1 MTRIPTLTLG
11 LLAALGLAA
20 ALAVGFRWGRSQGDP
35 APAAPARAPAT
46 ATTPAAPRVLY
57 WYDPMVPDQH
67 FDKPGKSPFMDMQ
80 LVPKYAEPAVA
91 GDAGA
96 DAAGGSAAG
105 VRISPRVQQNLG
117 VRTALVTHGRLPAG
131 PPVPATVGWDLR
143 EERVVSLPVDA
154 SSVRLA
160 VRTPFERVRTG
171 QVLARVQAP
180 AWAAALAE
188 ARALRGAQSAEA
200 ADLGAAARA
209 RLGVLGLPAG
219 ARLDAQG
226 AIGLAA
232 PQDGVVSEIFVRDG
246 QAVPAG
252 APLLRLNGD
261 DQVWVEL
268 AVPQARADDLRIG
281 AVAQVTVDAFPGKTF
296 SGRIEAVLPQV
307 EATTRTRR
315 VRVVVD
321 YPDAQLAAG
330 MFAEVALEP
339 GGGEHA
345 VLVPTAAIIN
355 DGMTSR
361 VLVRKGERFVPVA
374 VRTGRAGAGLTEV
387 LAGLSG
393 GERVVVSGQ
402 FLIDSEANLSGALD
416 RIGTP

>member
-219 ARLDAQG
+219 A
-226 AIGLAA
+226 
-232 PQDGVVSEIFVRDG
+232 
-246 QAVPAG
+246 
-252 APLLRLNGD
+252 PLLRLNGD

-321 YPDAQLAAG
+321 NPDAQLAAG

-355 DGMTSR
+355 DGVASR

>member
-1 MTRIPTLTLG
+1 M
-11 LLAALGLAA
+11 
-20 ALAVGFRWGRSQGDP
+20 
-35 APAAPARAPAT
+35 
-46 ATTPAAPRVLY
+46 
-57 WYDPMVPDQH
+57 
-67 FDKPGKSPFMDMQ
+67 
-80 LVPKYAEPAVA
+80 
-91 GDAGA
+91 
-96 DAAGGSAAG
+96 
-105 VRISPRVQQNLG
+105 
-117 VRTALVTHGRLPAG
+117 
-131 PPVPATVGWDLR
+131 
-143 EERVVSLPVDA
+143 
-154 SSVRLA
+154 RLA

-268 AVPQARADDLRIG
+268 AVPQARADDLRVG

-321 YPDAQLAAG
+321 NPDAQLAAG

-355 DGMTSR
+355 DGVASR

>member
-1 MTRIPTLTLG
+1 M
-11 LLAALGLAA
+11 
-20 ALAVGFRWGRSQGDP
+20 
-35 APAAPARAPAT
+35 
-46 ATTPAAPRVLY
+46 
-57 WYDPMVPDQH
+57 
-67 FDKPGKSPFMDMQ
+67 
-80 LVPKYAEPAVA
+80 
-91 GDAGA
+91 
-96 DAAGGSAAG
+96 
-105 VRISPRVQQNLG
+105 
-117 VRTALVTHGRLPAG
+117 
-131 PPVPATVGWDLR
+131 
-143 EERVVSLPVDA
+143 
-154 SSVRLA
+154 
-160 VRTPFERVRTG
+160 
-171 QVLARVQAP
+171 
-180 AWAAALAE
+180 
-188 ARALRGAQSAEA
+188 
-200 ADLGAAARA
+200 
-209 RLGVLGLPAG
+209 
-219 ARLDAQG
+219 
-226 AIGLAA
+226 
-232 PQDGVVSEIFVRDG
+232 
-246 QAVPAG
+246 
-252 APLLRLNGD
+252 
-261 DQVWVEL
+261 WVEL

-321 YPDAQLAAG
+321 NPDAQLAAG

-355 DGMTSR
+355 DGVASR